1 MVSSEALTRSSEKT
15 AALMQRAPNEKN
27 LAVQIFGGVEKT
39 MADAAVLVLK
49 SVNPQLIDIN
59 CGCPVPKIVKTG
71 AGSSLTRDPDRLYK
85 IVKAVTD
92 AVENSGSDVPVTV
105 KIRSGWDSSH
115 LTWKEAAEAAVKAG
129 AKAVTLHART
139 KVQGYEGKSDWNI
152 LKELADFLKKDNI
165 PVFGSGDV
173 FSPEDAERMFRTTNC
188 SGVMF
193 ARGAMG
199 NPFIFG
205 QTRQLLQCGHY
216 DQIPLS
222 VRLESGMKELKMLSE
237 IAGEANACREMRKR
251 FCAYTKGFAGV
262 SMLRKMVVSAESIKD
277 YEQIVILANKV
288 EQNGVESLREG

>member
-1 MVSSEALTRSSEKT
+1 MVSTEALTRSSEKT
-15 AALMQRAPNEKN
+15 ASLMKRSPNEKN

-39 MADAAVLVLK
+39 MAEAALIVLK
-49 SVNPQLIDIN
+49 TVNPQLIDIN

-85 IVKAVTD
+85 IVKAVAE
-92 AVENSGSDVPVTV
+92 AVYNAASDVPVTV
-105 KIRSGWDSSH
+105 KIRSGWDSAH

-152 LKELADFLKKDNI
+152 LRELAEFLQKDNI

-173 FSPEDAERMFRTTNC
+173 FSPEDAQRMLETTGC

-205 QTRQLLQCGHY
+205 QTRQLLETGKY
-216 DQIPLS
+216 SQIPLA
-222 VRLESGMKELKMLSE
+222 VRLETGMKELRMLSE
-237 IAGEANACREMRKR
+237 AAGEINACREMRKR

-277 YEQIVILANKV
+277 YGQIVALANKT
-288 EQNGVESLREG
+288 EQNGAGCLR

>member
-1 MVSSEALTRSSEKT
+1 
-15 AALMQRAPNEKN
+15 MQRAPNEKN

>member
-1 MVSSEALTRSSEKT
+1 MTRSSEKT

-71 AGSSLTRDPDRLYK
+71 AGSSLTRDPERLYK

-216 DQIPLS
+216 DQVPLS